1 MATKKGILS
10 DVNTMKNCLD
20 YKSLPVGFAN
30 AEFVGTMSNPF
41 LDGIKTPKYQRSAPK
56 PASAD
61 IVAVNNSGMFGGNKF
76 VNARK
81 MLDQFQKEAR
91 DFKPPPIN
99 PETIDPYEFQMITGE
114 EGLFLTPEEARERY
128 TDVLEQ
134 QRTGVRTRMKT
145 EKEDRERTIRQVRG
159 RIAQRE
165 KETQVATIL
174 QRTFRGNRGDK
185 ITKQT
190 ISTQSDRPLIE
201 ALYKQ
206 FYELGGADNQK
217 LTSKKIYGILTKQGI
232 TPEDYGVSYTEIGTT
247 GDAKKRAD
255 QTVRMV
261 ETLIARG
268 GDASQALILLNP
280 LSQLPPTGT
289 SQAGTSVAGT
299 SVAGTSTQASQAPT
313 LQRGKSPIVQ
323 AVLQGTPETGTS
335 STPPETQKK

>member
-10 DVNTMKNCLD
+10 DANLSKSCLD
-20 YKSLPVGFAN
+20 YKALPVGFAN
-30 AEFVGTMSNPF
+30 AEFIGTMSNPF

-61 IVAVNNSGMFGGNKF
+61 VVAVNNSRMFVGNKF

-99 PETIDPYEFQMITGE
+99 PETLDPFELFSITGE
-114 EGLFLTPEEARERY
+114 FTDLLIQPEEASKRY
-128 TDVLEQ
+128 TYLQEQ
-134 QRTGVRTRMKT
+134 AERDVRTRMKT
-145 EKEDRERTIRQVRG
+145 EKEDRETMIRQVRG
-159 RIAQRE
+159 RIAQKE
-165 KETQVATIL
+165 KQIQVATIL

-190 ISTQSDRPLIE
+190 ISTQSDRPLTE

-206 FYELGGADNQK
+206 FYELGGAERQK
-217 LTSKKIYGILTKQGI
+217 GISRKIYTILKKQGI

-261 ETLIARG
+261 EALMARG
-268 GDASQALILLNP
+268 GDASLALSMLNP

-299 SVAGTSTQASQAPT
+299 STQASQAPT
-313 LQRGKSPIVQ
+313 LQ
-323 AVLQGTPETGTS
+323 LQGTPEPSTS
-335 STPPETQKK
+335 TTPVETQKK

>member
-10 DVNTMKNCLD
+10 DANTMKNCLD
-20 YKSLPVGFAN
+20 YKALPVGYAN
-30 AEFVGTMSNPF
+30 AEFIGSVKNPF
-41 LDGIKTPKYQRSAPK
+41 LNGIKTPKYQRSAPK

-61 IVAVNNSGMFGGNKF
+61 IVAVNNSSMYHGNKF

-81 MLDQFQKEAR
+81 MLDGYQKEAR

-99 PETIDPYEFQMITGE
+99 PETLDPYEFQMITGE
-114 EGLFLTPEEARERY
+114 EGLFLTPEEARGRY
-128 TDVLEQ
+128 TELLQ
-134 QRTGVRTRMKT
+134 QQKEGVRTRMKA
-145 EKEDRERTIRQVRG
+145 EKEDRETMIRQVRE
-159 RIAQRE
+159 RIAKKE

-185 ITKQT
+185 MTKQT
-190 ISTQSDRPLIE
+190 ISTQSDRPLTE

-217 LTSKKIYGILTKQGI
+217 STSRKIYTILKKQGI

-261 ETLIARG
+261 ETLLARG
-268 GDASQALILLNP
+268 GDAKEALTLLNP
-280 LSQLPPTGT
+280 LSQLPPPTGT
-289 SQAGTSVAGT
+289 QTGTSVAGT

-313 LQRGKSPIVQ
+313 LQ
-323 AVLQGTPETGTS
+323 GTPQPATS
-335 STPPETQKK
+335 STPVETQKK